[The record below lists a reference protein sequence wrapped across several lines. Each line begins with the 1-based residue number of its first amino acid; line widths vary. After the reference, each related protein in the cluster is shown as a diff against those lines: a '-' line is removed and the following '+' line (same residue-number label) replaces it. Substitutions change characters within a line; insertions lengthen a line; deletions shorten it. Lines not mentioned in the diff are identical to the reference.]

1 MKKRLAILVALAA
14 ITLPAISMAADQKQ
28 RPGPYFSA
36 FIGATSAKD
45 SDATTYDYLLPQ
57 TFHDQAEFDPGIFVG
72 GSGGYDFGIV
82 RLEGELSY
90 RDAEMKT
97 ITDRDTGE
105 RYHNIDG
112 SLGVLAMMVNAF
124 FDLHNSTPVTP
135 YVGGGIGLAAFNLTD
150 TYGTDS
156 GGSRAFIYSDG
167 TDTVFA
173 YQVGCGLEIALNQM
187 LSLDLAYRYFVTDT
201 ATFDDD
207 WSRSTRFKYESHNGS
222 LGLRLKF

>member
-1 MKKRLAILVALAA
+1 MQPAA
-14 ITLPAISMAADQKQ
+14 
-28 RPGPYFSA
+28 
-36 FIGATSAKD
+36 
-45 SDATTYDYLLPQ
+45 
-57 TFHDQAEFDPGIFVG
+57 GIYVG
-72 GSGGYDFGIV
+72 GTGGYDFGII
-82 RLEGELSY
+82 RLEGELSF

-97 ITDRDTGE
+97 ITDRDTGD

-112 SLGVLAMMVNAF
+112 NLGVLAMMVNAF
-124 FDLHNSTPVTP
+124 FDLHNNTPVTP
-135 YVGGGIGLAAFNLTD
+135 YVGGGIGLAAFNLDD

-167 TDTVFA
+167 DDTVFA
-173 YQVGCGLEIALNQM
+173 YQVGGGLEIALNRM
-187 LSLDLAYRYFVTDT
+187 LSLDLGYRYFVTDT